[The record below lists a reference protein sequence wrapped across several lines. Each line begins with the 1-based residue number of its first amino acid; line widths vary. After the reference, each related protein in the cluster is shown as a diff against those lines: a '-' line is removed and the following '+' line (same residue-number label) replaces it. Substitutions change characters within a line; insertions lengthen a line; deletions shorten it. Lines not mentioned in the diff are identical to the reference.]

1 VAYGGCYG
9 GCYGGGYVVPMGTA
23 PKATKTG
30 EKGDKESYYRE
41 APATIVVELPADA
54 KLLIDDTATTSTSS
68 RRVFVSPDLDT
79 GREYH
84 YTLKAEAM
92 RDGKLVKV
100 EKQVAVRGGE
110 TTPVTLVL
118 PPSQVAQR

>member
-9 GCYGGGYVVPMGTA
+9 GCYGGGYGVPTGTT
-23 PKATKTG
+23 PKSTKDG
-30 EKGDKESYYRE
+30 KKESYYRE

-54 KLLIDDTATTSTSS
+54 KLLIDDSPTTSTSG
-68 RRVFVSPDLDT
+68 RRVFVSPDLDP

-92 RDGKLVKV
+92 RDGKVVKV

-118 PPSQVAQR
+118 PPAQVAQR